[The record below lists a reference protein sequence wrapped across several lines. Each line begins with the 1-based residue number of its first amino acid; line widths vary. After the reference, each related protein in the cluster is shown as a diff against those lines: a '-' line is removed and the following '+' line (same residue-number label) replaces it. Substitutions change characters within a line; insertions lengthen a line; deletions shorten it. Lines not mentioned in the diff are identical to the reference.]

1 MYLVCSLSYSTVC
14 MVAVQL
20 SLDGAR
26 IYLVLFRYNV
36 LDRVGYYP
44 ILFAV
49 YIDGI
54 IDKLE
59 GVGLGCW
66 LGDVFLGCILSTKM

>member
-1 MYLVCSLSYSTVC
+1 

-26 IYLVLFRYNV
+26 TYLVLFRYNV
-36 LDRVGYYP
+36 VLDRVEYYP
-44 ILFAV
+44 VLFAV

-54 IDKLE
+54 IDN
-59 GVGLGCW
+59 
-66 LGDVFLGCILSTKM
+66 S